1 MSIICNTRIPVYKNC
16 IDKGVYM
23 TTSILKVRLDSNDK
37 NIFALMC
44 KDLGIKR
51 PSIAIKMLIKDC
63 IRKRSIL
70 GLDCNIPEVVDE
82 NGYNRDERSFI
93 DRSSAQPD

>member
-1 MSIICNTRIPVYKNC
+1 
-16 IDKGVYM
+16 M

-44 KDLGIKR
+44 KDLGIRR

-82 NGYNRDERSFI
+82 NGYNRDER
-93 DRSSAQPD
+93 DRSSTEVRHS

>member
-1 MSIICNTRIPVYKNC
+1 
-16 IDKGVYM
+16 M

-37 NIFALMC
+37 SIFALMC

-82 NGYNRDERSFI
+82 NGYNRDER
-93 DRSSAQPD
+93 DRSSTEVRHS

>member
-1 MSIICNTRIPVYKNC
+1 MSELKLIGGCGRVCCSVTFCK
-16 IDKGVYM
+16 
-23 TTSILKVRLDSNDK
+23 ILG
-37 NIFALMC
+37 
-44 KDLGIKR
+44 LGIKR

-82 NGYNRDERSFI
+82 NGYNRDER
-93 DRSSAQPD
+93 DRSSTEVRHS

>member
-1 MSIICNTRIPVYKNC
+1 
-16 IDKGVYM
+16 M

-51 PSIAIKMLIKDC
+51 PSIATKMLIKDC

-82 NGYNRDERSFI
+82 NGYNRDER
-93 DRSSAQPD
+93 DRSSTEVRHS

>member
-1 MSIICNTRIPVYKNC
+1 
-16 IDKGVYM
+16 M

-37 NIFALMC
+37 NIFALMF

-82 NGYNRDERSFI
+82 NGYNRDER
-93 DRSSAQPD
+93 DRSSTEVRHS

>member
-1 MSIICNTRIPVYKNC
+1 
-16 IDKGVYM
+16 M

-51 PSIAIKMLIKDC
+51 PSIAIEMLIKDC

-82 NGYNRDERSFI
+82 NGYNRDER
-93 DRSSAQPD
+93 DRSSTEVRHS

>member
-1 MSIICNTRIPVYKNC
+1 
-16 IDKGVYM
+16 M

-44 KDLGIKR
+44 IDLGIKR

-82 NGYNRDERSFI
+82 NGYNRDER
-93 DRSSAQPD
+93 DRSSTEVRQKYLWLTEN

>member
-1 MSIICNTRIPVYKNC
+1 MNTSIITA
-16 IDKGVYM
+16 
-23 TTSILKVRLDSNDK
+23 RLNNNDK
-37 NIFALMC
+37 NTFASMC

-82 NGYNRDERSFI
+82 NGYNRDER
-93 DRSSAQPD
+93 DRSSTEVRHS

>member
-1 MSIICNTRIPVYKNC
+1 MVRIRWRE
-16 IDKGVYM
+16 
-23 TTSILKVRLDSNDK
+23 LR
-37 NIFALMC
+37 LMC

-82 NGYNRDERSFI
+82 NGYNRDER
-93 DRSSAQPD
+93 DRSSTEVRHS

>member
-1 MSIICNTRIPVYKNC
+1 
-16 IDKGVYM
+16 M

-37 NIFALMC
+37 DIFALMC

-82 NGYNRDERSFI
+82 NGYNRDER
-93 DRSSAQPD
+93 DRSSTEVRHS

>member
-1 MSIICNTRIPVYKNC
+1 
-16 IDKGVYM
+16 M

-51 PSIAIKMLIKDC
+51 PSIAITMLIKDC

-82 NGYNRDERSFI
+82 NGYNRDER
-93 DRSSAQPD
+93 DRSSTEVRHS